1 MKVVSI
7 NGVMTITL
15 MNEYHTWQQR
25 LQYRRATMTKK
36 NNVDVEFDSDVGYPY
51 HLQPDIIKMA
61 LFIHNATSEQDKI
74 ERVEYGTNKFDYKFM
89 AHVMALLML
98 PYLMEQGM
106 KSDDYKDFM
115 ERKHKKFN

>member
-1 MKVVSI
+1 
-7 NGVMTITL
+7 
-15 MNEYHTWQQR
+15 
-25 LQYRRATMTKK
+25 MTKK
-36 NNVDVEFDSDVGYPY
+36 NVDVEFDSDVGYPY

-98 PYLMEQGM
+98 PNLMEQGM
-106 KSDDYKDFM
+106 KSDDYKDFL

>member
-1 MKVVSI
+1 
-7 NGVMTITL
+7 
-15 MNEYHTWQQR
+15 
-25 LQYRRATMTKK
+25 MTKK
-36 NNVDVEFDSDVGYPY
+36 NVDVEFDSDVGYPY

-61 LFIHNATSEQDKI
+61 LFIHNAESEQDKI